1 MGGIRRVTR
10 GSGLLEGFLARQR
23 VRVANRKIP
32 AEHREGRLLDVG
44 CGTFPFFL
52 ANTSFREKYGVDKF
66 VPGMPE
72 EGWAGDIRMVR
83 HDVEAPGGLPFPDRY
98 FDVVTM
104 LAVFE
109 HIEPA
114 RLDGTIREVRRIL
127 RPGGIYL
134 LTTPASWTAGLL
146 RLLARAGLVSRE
158 EIEEHK
164 DVYDHPKIVGIL
176 RAAGFDGKNI
186 ETGYFEGFANLWVTA
201 RR

>member
-1 MGGIRRVTR
+1 VAGIRRVTR

-23 VRVANRKIP
+23 VRVANRRIP
-32 AEHREGRLLDVG
+32 AGHREGRLLDVG
-44 CGTFPFFL
+44 CGAFPYFL

-66 VPGMPE
+66 VPEEPE
-72 EGWAGDIRMVR
+72 EGGAGVIRLVR
-83 HDVEAPGGLPFPDRY
+83 HDVEASGGLPFSDRY

-176 RAAGFDGKNI
+176 RAAGFDEDKI
-186 ETGYFEGFANLWVTA
+186 DTGYFEGFANLWVTA